1 MLDHYIAWASRYQT
15 FVDCCCNV
23 NRDDP
28 SVPGVPGNSKGG
40 RQLKVNLPNSQW
52 KKNLYFPKK
61 YMKFPNQKHP
71 NFQ

>member
-1 MLDHYIAWASRYQT
+1 MLNHYIAWASRYQT

-40 RQLKVNLPNSQW
+40 RQLKVN
-52 KKNLYFPKK
+52 FGC
-61 YMKFPNQKHP
+61 MKTWHKILD
-71 NFQ
+71 